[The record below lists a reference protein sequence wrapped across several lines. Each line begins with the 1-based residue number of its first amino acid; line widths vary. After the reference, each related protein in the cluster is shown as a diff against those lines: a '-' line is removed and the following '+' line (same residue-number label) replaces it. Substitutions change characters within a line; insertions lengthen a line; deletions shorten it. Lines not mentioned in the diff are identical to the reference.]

1 MADLCEETG
10 PELQH
15 AGSEAEALKNI
26 LAWSNDC
33 PAWQRD
39 ALRRL
44 CTKSELDD
52 VDLDDLT
59 NLCRSKGKGA
69 IALVPEHIPDPDST
83 ATAVNLKAIHS
94 VANVNALKEGERL
107 TFNKKGLTVVYGDN
121 GSGKSGYARIL
132 KKVCRARTPPKDD
145 RILANIYATK
155 TGLQK
160 AVIEF
165 SANGHNRTQNWIAD
179 QACDPRLSSISVF
192 DSRTAN
198 VHVDDVNDV
207 AYTPFPM
214 RVLEQLADICQK
226 VKKRLNAKI
235 RELDDRTPEAIS
247 APKCHDGTVV
257 GKLIAGLGSKT
268 KVQDIRGPAA
278 MDDNDKARFDTLKN
292 DLGTDPAKVAGRL
305 EALKNRLDSLT
316 KIFEALQTAVT
327 EEQVSRLIALH
338 HSYQTAHATAAAAAS
353 QIFADDPLP
362 EIGSEVWRALW
373 EAARRYSEQH
383 AYPDAPF
390 PFTGDSARC
399 VLCQQEL
406 DAETADRLSRFESF
420 VRDETKR
427 REEKAAAAY
436 QAALDALVD
445 ADVPAVD
452 LSAAAALIRDELNDN
467 DLAKSARR
475 AAVTLKWRLRSVRLG
490 HTRGVSAAFAVSKTW
505 PSEAITAHITTLSIR
520 IAALRAEDESEE
532 RKQMQTE
539 VQQLA
544 DRAWLAVV
552 QDDVIAEIGRRK
564 KRDALA
570 AVLKD
575 TATNRITT
583 KSGEIAERLVS
594 NALRARFSKEI
605 DKFGIARLAIELRK
619 EKTSYGVPHFRV
631 SLTQKPDARVGEILS
646 EGEHRC
652 VALAA
657 FLAELATTE
666 SRSAIVFD
674 DPVSSLDHMHR
685 ETVAGR
691 LAEVGQNR
699 QIIVL
704 THDIAFLFL
713 LDQACREK
721 DTHATFRSVTRTDEY
736 AGIVQQHPP
745 TRAQPIEYVI
755 DGMQKQFD
763 NEKCFYENGD
773 HDKWERMLDAMQK
786 RLRLT
791 WERAVEE
798 AVGPVIKRLSN
809 KVETKGLAKVTT
821 LTLDD
826 CKQMREAYG
835 RCSTLLHSTADTLNS
850 PLLKPETV
858 QKEISALRNWVAD
871 IKQRQSKIAWL

>member
-1 MADLCEETG
+1 MTYPCEKTG
-10 PELQH
+10 PELH
-15 AGSEAEALKNI
+15 HTGSEAEALKDI

-33 PAWQRD
+33 PVWQRD

-44 CTKSELDD
+44 CTRGELDAA
-52 VDLDDLT
+52 DLDDLT
-59 NLCRSKGKGA
+59 DLCRSKGKGA
-69 IALVPEHIPDPDST
+69 VALVAEHIPDPDST
-83 ATAVNLKAIHS
+83 ATAVNLRAIHG

-107 TFNKKGLTVVYGDN
+107 TFDKKGLTVVYGDN

-145 RILANIYATK
+145 RILPNIYATK
-155 TGLQK
+155 AGLQK
-160 AVIEF
+160 AVIDF
-165 SANGHNRTQNWIAD
+165 SVDGHNRTQDWTTD
-179 QACDPRLSSISVF
+179 QAGDPRLSSISVF

-198 VHVDDVNDV
+198 VHVDEVNDV

-214 RVLEQLADICQK
+214 RVLEQLAEICQK
-226 VKKRLNAKI
+226 VKKRLNAEI

-247 APKCHDGTVV
+247 EPKCNDGTAV
-257 GKLIAGLGSKT
+257 GKLIGGLGSKT
-268 KVQDIRGPAA
+268 KEQDVHGLAA
-278 MDDNDKARFDTLKN
+278 MDDNDKARLDTLKN
-292 DLGTDPAKVAGRL
+292 DLETDPAKVARRL
-305 EALKNRLDSLT
+305 EALKNQLDSLT
-316 KIFEALQTAVT
+316 KIFEGLQTAVT
-327 EEQVSRLIALH
+327 EEQVSRLTALH
-338 HSYQTAHATAAAAAS
+338 HSYQTAHTTAAAAAS
-353 QIFADDPLP
+353 DIFADDPLS
-362 EIGSEVWRALW
+362 EIGAEVWHALW

-390 PFTGDSARC
+390 PFTGDAARC

-406 DAETADRLSRFESF
+406 DAEAVDRLSRFESF
-420 VRDETKR
+420 VKDETKR
-427 REEKAAAAY
+427 REEETAAAY
-436 QAALDALVD
+436 QAALDALVH
-445 ADVPAVD
+445 ADVPAAD
-452 LSAAAALIRDELNDN
+452 LPAAVALIRDELNDN
-467 DLAKSARR
+467 DLAKSVRR
-475 AAVTLKWRLRSVRLG
+475 AAVTLKWRLRSVRRE
-490 HTRGVSAAFAVSKTW
+490 HTRGENAAFPLPRTW
-505 PSEAITAHITTLSIR
+505 PFEAITAHSATLSTR
-520 IAALRAEDESEE
+520 IAALRMQDESEE
-532 RKQMQTE
+532 RKQMRTE
-539 VQQLA
+539 LQHLA

-583 KSGEIAERLVS
+583 KSGEIAERLVT
-594 NALRARFSKEI
+594 NTLRARFSKEI

-619 EKTSYGVPHFRV
+619 ARTSYGVPHFRV
-631 SLTQKPDARVGEILS
+631 SLTQKPDVRVGEILS

-657 FLAELATTE
+657 FLAELATTV

-685 ETVAGR
+685 ETVAER
-691 LAEVGQNR
+691 LAEEGQNR

-713 LDQACREK
+713 LDQACHEK
-721 DTHATFRSVTRTDEY
+721 DTHATFRSVTRTHNY
-736 AGIVQQHPP
+736 AGFVQRNSPA
-745 TRAQPIEYVI
+745 RAQPIDNVI

-763 NEKCFYENGD
+763 KEKCFYENGD
-773 HDKWERMLDAMQK
+773 HDKWERTLDAMQM

-798 AVGPVIKRLSN
+798 SVGPVIKRLSN

-826 CKQMREAYG
+826 CREMREAYG
-835 RCSTLLHSTADTLNS
+835 RCSRLLHSAADTLNS
-850 PLLKPETV
+850 PLPKPETV
-858 QKEISALRNWVAD
+858 QMEITALRNWVAD
-871 IKQRQSKIAWL
+871 IKQRQRNIA